1 MGRKKSKRKPQKT
14 IRRIQALKTLFEC
27 PFCNHES
34 SCDVKF
40 DRKRQRAQIVCR
52 ICSETYETDVN
63 CKPFSFSSH
72 IWFNGS
78 HLDLSEAIDV
88 YNAWIDAC
96 EEANKNQGIIS

>member
-14 IRRIQALKTLFEC
+14 TSHRLRTLQTLFEC

-40 DRKRQRAQIVCR
+40 DRKKQRGQIFCQ

-63 CKPFSFSSH
+63 Y
-72 IWFNGS
+72 
-78 HLDLSEAIDV
+78 LSEAIDV

-96 EEANKNQGIIS
+96 EEANKSQPIVA

>member
-1 MGRKKSKRKPQKT
+1 MGRKKSKRQPRKSMK
-14 IRRIQALKTLFEC
+14 RIQTLPTVFEC

-40 DRKRQRAQIVCR
+40 DRRKQRAQILCR

-63 CKPFSFSSH
+63 YLCEP
-72 IWFNGS
+72 
-78 HLDLSEAIDV
+78 IDV

-96 EEANKNQGIIS
+96 EEANKNQSIVS